1 MPLSCFQTHGAP
13 HAKKDKPV
21 SREDFVAMV
30 SERLL
35 AVQKDRDHMRK
46 RAQEQ
51 ARQQGR
57 TYDEIMVSTALAPGS
72 ECTRLCDIHISLW
85 QHLLKLGSH
94 RKCSFIN

>member
-1 MPLSCFQTHGAP
+1 
-13 HAKKDKPV
+13 
-21 SREDFVAMV
+21 MV

-57 TYDEIMVSTALAPGS
+57 TYDEIMVSTFLSPLAVFLAYIQAVVYITYLG
-72 ECTRLCDIHISLW
+72 LW
-85 QHLLKLGSH
+85 QH
-94 RKCSFIN
+94 